1 MPISGLLGKE
11 RKKSKEA
18 DLETCWSHHRGFFP
32 TVTKYW
38 CYGYGIDI
46 FLYFLVYLYFSSIS
60 IFLIYLDSYY
70 QAVIRGALRQQTA
83 FTLVLLAMERLMM
96 ILVSITIIIVVV
108 FIIMMIIAM
117 MMVMVMMVMMEM
129 MVMQVH
135 QTSQF

>member
-1 MPISGLLGKE
+1 M
-11 RKKSKEA
+11 
-18 DLETCWSHHRGFFP
+18 
-32 TVTKYW
+32 TKYW

-46 FLYFLVYLYFSSIS
+46 FLYFSSIL
-60 IFLIYLDSYY
+60 IFFIYLDSY

-117 MMVMVMMVMMEM
+117 MMVMVMMVM
-129 MVMQVH
+129 VQVH